1 MYTLHLLKNFDNY
14 ANRRLMIRTTINDY
28 INDEDILIG
37 SFEKRNF
44 VFGDGIQTTHIINYV
59 GALPTPSYVIVENET
74 DHSFTRW
81 FVTNCNENRGCQ
93 YTLTLKR
100 DSVADYFENIKTS
113 NLLIKKG
120 WVGNDNVLVF
130 NSEPQNYNKVKT
142 NELLIKDKTGSGYV
156 IGFISSNVSGSSSD
170 KIYTNY
176 KDDVHV
182 DFDYDDLSAELQNYF
197 VLPNG
202 TPTSTVTAIDE
213 SDNNPKNNICLSYKF
228 GARIDYATDGFTPM
242 DYYSVSNGKLYTR
255 ANGLKAKL
263 TDITDTNPDHNGF
276 RCDANT
282 YTVETNPTTNCYTNI
297 DYSYDSPNINT
308 VLNTI
313 GDKFTGYIANKI
325 NSITLDSWNGYLSL
339 NYAQKNLLKSYVGLI
354 CEINNVYYKVKMVE
368 SNRHLVSTTGVS
380 WSFYTIDQFKNYLP
394 NNSIVNTFLSTPH
407 GYNLTYATGHDKSEI
422 NASDMTL
429 YAYATDCYLQL
440 EVYEREV
447 YTYLTP
453 TNNRSHLSDSPYD
466 MFVIPYTD
474 GFTYEYNATSY
485 IANSKMAIN
494 LAQQICLSLGSSEV
508 YDIQIVPFCPFQTI
522 EVQDNLDFSL
532 ENAQAIF
539 DNLNNVVGYYFWAYN
554 SSVSFSIE
562 ENRELLTL
570 ENSSYTYKEITQLRD
585 YILCSPN
592 KDATYGLN
600 PCMNNGIFEWNISID
615 YRPFSSYVKIQ
626 PQWNWLYGEE
636 YYNNLT
642 DSRGLIFNGAY
653 SLTQLSNA
661 WANYVAS
668 NKNYQ
673 QIFDTNL
680 TTQITKFDKQ
690 QKAQWDT
697 VGMRNYSL
705 FPVSS
710 VLKIIGESKQM
721 DYDREIF
728 NIDTTA
734 QRQIFNYQLDN
745 IQSQPYA
752 ISKLTSLNSDFRVFP
767 YVEVYDTTPKELDLF
782 RDMIKFNGMT
792 IMTIGHISEYLKPN
806 DETFI
811 QASIIRFSDFIG
823 VENSY
828 RLVSDINQELTLG
841 IYVKEE

>member
-14 ANRRLMIRTTINDY
+14 ANRRLIIRATINDY
-28 INDEDILIG
+28 ITDEDIFIG
-37 SFEKRNF
+37 TFEKRNF

-59 GALPTPSYVIVENET
+59 GALPTPSYIIVENET

-100 DSVADYFENIKTS
+100 DSVADYFENIKSS

-130 NSEPQNYNKVKT
+130 NSEPQNYNKIKT
-142 NELLIKDKTGSGYV
+142 NELLIKDKTQSGYV

-176 KDDVHV
+176 KDSVYV
-182 DFDYDDLSAELQNYF
+182 DFDYSDLDSDTQDYF

-202 TPTSTVTAIDE
+202 TPVSTTTAVVD
-213 SDNNPKNNICLSYKF
+213 DNKGNICLSYNYGLQNIVTSGLF
-228 GARIDYATDGFTPM
+228 ETYTIYDGTG
-242 DYYSVSNGKLYTR
+242 YVR
-255 ANGLKAKL
+255 ANGTKNKL
-263 TDITDTNPDHNGF
+263 SGTTDNRSNRNGYYYTTSQANSTLNPSSNCYATLDYENGVVPSNFLDVCSNGF
-276 RCDANT
+276 
-282 YTVETNPTTNCYTNI
+282 
-297 DYSYDSPNINT
+297 SY
-308 VLNTI
+308 
-313 GDKFTGYIANKI
+313 YIASRITNKDISSWYSLLGLSNTKKESLKYYDGKICNIGGTYYQCHFVPTNKRTI
-325 NSITLDSWNGYLSL
+325 NVSG
-339 NYAQKNLLKSYVGLI
+339 LL
-354 CEINNVYYKVKMVE
+354 
-368 SNRHLVSTTGVS
+368 
-380 WSFYTIDQFKNYLP
+380 WSAYTINQMRDIMPPSN
-394 NNSIVNTFLSTPH
+394 IVNTFAQN
-407 GYNLTYATGHDKSEI
+407 GYGDSMNYATEHDRDALTI
-422 NASDMTL
+422 NDMHVQ
-429 YAYATDCYLQL
+429 AYVGDYYIQL
-440 EVYEREV
+440 SVYEKTA

-453 TNNRSHLSDSPYD
+453 TANRQHLSDAPYD
-466 MFVIPYTD
+466 MFVIPYTN
-474 GFTYEYNATSY
+474 GFTYEVNATEY
-485 IANSKMAIN
+485 VANQQMALN

-508 YDIQIVPFCPFQTI
+508 YDIQIVPFCPFQTTA
-522 EVQDNLDFSL
+522 VQDDLDFSL
-532 ENAQAIF
+532 ENSQAIY
-539 DNLNNVVGYYFWAYN
+539 DTNDVVIGYYFWAYN
-554 SSVSFSIE
+554 SSLNFSIKE
-562 ENRELLTL
+562 ERELLTL
-570 ENSSYTYKEITQLRD
+570 QNSSYTYKEISQLRD

-592 KDATYGLN
+592 KDSTYGFN
-600 PCMNNGIFEWNISID
+600 PCMNNGIFKWNISFD

-636 YYNNLT
+636 YYNSKT
-642 DSRGLIFNGAY
+642 DTRGLVFNGAY
-653 SLTQLSNA
+653 SITQLSNA

-767 YVEVYDTTPKELDLF
+767 YIEVYDASPKELDLF

-792 IMTIGHISEYLKPN
+792 IMTIGYIGEYLKPN